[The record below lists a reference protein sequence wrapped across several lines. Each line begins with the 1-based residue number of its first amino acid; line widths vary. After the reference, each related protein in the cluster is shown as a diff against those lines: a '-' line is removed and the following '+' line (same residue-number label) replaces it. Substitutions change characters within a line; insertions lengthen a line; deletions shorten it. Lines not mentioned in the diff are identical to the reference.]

1 MTIDNKFLQYILNK
15 CRTTVNILSKDTG
28 IRYRYLYGIGYSN
41 RKFLD
46 EELDILQEYLKKNTS
61 LSERY
66 IHMRI
71 YKIKKRNMNNKK

>member
-1 MTIDNKFLQYILNK
+1 MTIDNKLLQYILHK
-15 CRTTVNILSKDTG
+15 CGTTINHLSKSTG
-28 IRYRYLYGIGYSN
+28 INYNYLYSIEYAN

-46 EELDILQEYLKKNTS
+46 EELDLLREYLKKNTT